1 MESKKNEEKIINTRK
16 NVILDQIRINELNS
30 DYDKMIKKI
39 LIKAIDGKV
48 SENDIK
54 NLINKKQEIERISI
68 KIKNR
73 KEDLFTLSEELS
85 ENMKNK
91 IKNYY
96 NTGDFTQNELAV
108 MFGITQSTI
117 SKIIKAVKTKEDIMK
132 FIFDEAGVKSVKDDG
147 NFGVVAGFFLTEDK
161 ERILQ
166 KRAIEILNK
175 YEVLKEVKKIHMS
188 EIFKVNKEQGTLL
201 ENEIFSLLNDLEVP
215 WTFAAM
221 KNISK
226 NTKSKKYIPK
236 CIRTGSF
243 LEILYMRI
251 SVNVFDY
258 MMVMGYKKI

>member
-175 YEVLKEVKKIHMS
+175 YEVLKEVKKIHM
-188 EIFKVNKEQGTLL
+188 
-201 ENEIFSLLNDLEVP
+201 
-215 WTFAAM
+215 
-221 KNISK
+221 
-226 NTKSKKYIPK
+226 
-236 CIRTGSF
+236 R
-243 LEILYMRI
+243 
-251 SVNVFDY
+251 
-258 MMVMGYKKI
+258 KI